1 MQTQET
7 KQTYGIKGK
16 LISAVAMLLVAII
29 MVVSSTYA
37 WFTLSTAPEVTG
49 ISTAVG
55 ANGALE
61 MLLLTKEGDELIY
74 REGVIEDRYDI
85 NTYWGN
91 LVDVSSG
98 YGLDD
103 ITLYP
108 SQLSTTGNII
118 DASIVQFPEYGADG
132 RVSNLSDGAVTG
144 IYETV
149 SGTAAF
155 YPGNGYG
162 VRAVGSSSG
171 MTARQLAYRNAL
183 SSAGTNMAQ
192 ARKAAATALST
203 NGNAIADIAVRK
215 GTGSDSFNQQDVK
228 NLLALTTA
236 LNSVVAQMEESY
248 KQFIIAYAASAAI
261 NTDIDTPEEKATKE
275 SLYSNVQAWFAE
287 NDTDSTK
294 DNTIYT
300 FADTT
305 KGFAAENN
313 LGVTISL
320 PPQVATGIAKLATTK
335 TDVNTAHSK
344 LTAIH
349 DRTDAD
355 GKKYSEYTTDEELE
369 KLSEASVAW
378 ADSTAG
384 AGDGLGSALTSL
396 VTINA
401 ITVSGWKV
409 SDILANKDA
418 FAADAMKQFSAGG
431 IALEIKTG
439 GGVLADIADQCGNY
453 EARITI
459 SEITYGVTL
468 KDVPAHMK
476 AITVQSSDKA
486 DVQTTGCVDTYLG
499 DLKTAVT
506 AAKAPASDAA
516 QQMPISEFY
525 GYIIDLAFRTN
536 AAESNL
542 LLQTAPKDR
551 IYSDNTQ
558 NDQTWGKGSTM
569 NFKATAA
576 DFTNDDVK
584 DLMQHIKIVFFNPL
598 DADGNKILAYAKLD
612 IANAEIDAVEGVTA
626 DIYLYKTVSATKITD
641 ATYDVGENTGLT
653 GNVYSVVENGTTTYY
668 AADLCTEVTNVT
680 GGTPD
685 EAAAPVDII
694 LKESDAVIQALTQNE
709 KAHVS
714 VLVYLDGTT
723 ITNADVAATVA
734 TSMTG
739 SMNLQFASSAT
750 LVPMDY
756 AQYQTQNN
764 NQGGT
769 GN

>member
-7 KQTYGIKGK
+7 KLTYGIKGK

-61 MLLLTKEGDELIY
+61 MLLLTQDATGNWVYND
-74 REGVIEDRYDI
+74 GVVDGKTVTEK

-91 LVDVSSG
+91 LVDVSTG
-98 YGLDD
+98 YGLDN
-103 ITLYP
+103 IVLYP
-108 SQLSTTGNII
+108 SQLSLDNTGAIKPG
-118 DASIVQFPEYGADG
+118 VVEFPVYGADG
-132 RVSNLSDGAVTG
+132 RVSELSDGAVTG
-144 IYETV
+144 IYE
-149 SGTAAF
+149 GTAF

-171 MTARQLAYRNAL
+171 MTERQLAYRNAL
-183 SSAGTNMAQ
+183 SAAGTNMAQ
-192 ARKAAATALST
+192 AKRDAATALST

-215 GTGSDSFNQQDVK
+215 GTAESGDGSYYQQDVK

-248 KQFIIAYAASAAI
+248 KQFIIAYAASA
-261 NTDIDTPEEKATKE
+261 DIAAPQDATEEIKLAYESFYATVE
-275 SLYSNVQAWFAE
+275 NWFKTE
-287 NDTDSTK
+287 G
-294 DNTIYT
+294 NTIYN
-300 FADTT
+300 FATNFKPAD
-305 KGFAAENN
+305 GI
-313 LGVTISL
+313 TISL
-320 PPQVATGIAKLATTK
+320 PTQVSTGINKLATTK
-335 TDVNTAHSK
+335 TNVNTAHTK

-349 DRTDAD
+349 DRTDAN
-355 GKKYSEYTTDEELE
+355 GKKYSEYATDEELK
-369 KLSEASVAW
+369 KLSEASVTW
-378 ADSTAG
+378 ADSTTD

-418 FAADAMKQFSAGG
+418 FAADAMAQFGSGG

-476 AITVQSSDKA
+476 AITDN
-486 DVQTTGCVDTYLG
+486 TITNCTDTYLG
-499 DLKTAVT
+499 DIKTAVNVVG
-506 AAKAPASDAA
+506 APVNAGA
-516 QQMPISEFY
+516 QKMPISEYY
-525 GYIIDLAFRTN
+525 GYIVDLAFRTN

-542 LLQTAPKDR
+542 LLQTAPTDR
-551 IYSDNTQ
+551 IYSDNAE
-558 NDQTWGKGSTM
+558 NELTWGKGSTM
-569 NFKATAA
+569 TFKSTAA
-576 DFTNDDVK
+576 DFTDQDVK
-584 DLMQHIKIVFFNPL
+584 DLMEHINIVFFTPGKTAN
-598 DADGNKILAYAKLD
+598 DNNTVLAYAKLD
-612 IANAEIDAVEGVTA
+612 VANAKVSAAEGVTA
-626 DIYLYKTVSATKITD
+626 DIYLCEMVDAYKCTLADNTTVTLYKVETAIVDDPETTDVVESGTTVTYYTDYEHKNVYTVPDDATVDTTATK
-641 ATYDVGENTGLT
+641 
-653 GNVYSVVENGTTTYY
+653 VVHW
-668 AADLCTEVTNVT
+668 
-680 GGTPD
+680 
-685 EAAAPVDII
+685 
-694 LKESDAVIQALTQNE
+694 LKEDDAVIKKLTQNTAE
-709 KAHVS
+709 NVS
-714 VLVYLDGTT
+714 VLVYLDGST

-750 LVPMDY
+750 LDPMDY
-756 AQYQTQNN
+756 AEYQNPANN
-764 NQGGT
+764 TSGAETSGT
-769 GN
+769 

>member
-61 MLLLTKEGDELIY
+61 MLLLTQDATGNWVYNDGLVDGKTVTEK
-74 REGVIEDRYDI
+74 

-91 LVDVSSG
+91 LVDVSTG
-98 YGLDD
+98 YGLDN
-103 ITLYP
+103 IVLYP
-108 SQLSTTGNII
+108 SQLSLDNTGAIKPG
-118 DASIVQFPEYGADG
+118 VVEFPIYGADG
-132 RVSNLSDGAVTG
+132 RVSELSDGAVTG

-149 SGTAAF
+149 NNTAAF

-192 ARKAAATALST
+192 AKRDAATALST
-203 NGNAIADIAVRK
+203 NGNAIADIAIRK
-215 GTGSDSFNQQDVK
+215 GTAESGDGAYTQKDIK
-228 NLLALTTA
+228 NLVALTSDLTDI
-236 LNSVVAQMEESY
+236 VEQMEESY

-261 NTDIDTPEEKATKE
+261 NEESDSADVKLVKE

-305 KGFAAENN
+305 KGFAAETN

-320 PPQVATGIAKLATTK
+320 PTQVATGIAKLATTK
-335 TDVNTAHSK
+335 ANVAAAHTGLTDVYDDTAAEDTAVQWTQFNTYLHK
-344 LTAIH
+344 LV
-349 DRTDAD
+349 D
-355 GKKYSEYTTDEELE
+355 
-369 KLSEASVAW
+369 
-378 ADSTAG
+378 
-384 AGDGLGSALTSL
+384 
-396 VTINA
+396 ING

-409 SDILANKDA
+409 EDILQNKDA
-418 FAADAMKQFSAGG
+418 FADAAMKQFAAGG
-431 IALEIKTG
+431 IVLEIKTG
-439 GGVLADIADQCGNY
+439 GGVLADIADQCGDY
-453 EARITI
+453 EAKITI
-459 SEITYGVTL
+459 KEITYGVSI

-476 AITVQSSDKA
+476 AKTDKA
-486 DVQTTGCVDTYLG
+486 ITNCADTYLG
-499 DLKTAVT
+499 DIKTAVN
-506 AAKAPASDAA
+506 AAGAPANDGA

-525 GYIIDLAFRTN
+525 GYIVDLAFRTN

-551 IYSDNTQ
+551 IYSDNAE
-558 NDQTWGKGSTM
+558 NELTWGKGSTM
-569 NFKATAA
+569 TFKATAA
-576 DFTNDDVK
+576 DFTDQDVK
-584 DLMQHIKIVFFNPL
+584 DLMEHINIVFFTPGKTAN
-598 DADGNKILAYAKLD
+598 DNNTILAYAKLD
-612 IANAEIDAVEGVTA
+612 VANATVSAAEGVTA
-626 DIYLYKTVSATKITD
+626 DIYLCEMVDAYKCTLADNSTVTLYKVVTPAVADDPSTDENETAAEVVTYYEDYEHTKVYTVPADATVDTTATK
-641 ATYDVGENTGLT
+641 
-653 GNVYSVVENGTTTYY
+653 VVHW
-668 AADLCTEVTNVT
+668 
-680 GGTPD
+680 
-685 EAAAPVDII
+685 
-694 LKESDAVIQALTQNE
+694 LKEDDAVIKKLTQNTAE
-709 KAHVS
+709 NVS
-714 VLVYLDGTT
+714 VLVYLDGST

-750 LVPMDY
+750 LDPMDY
-756 AQYQTQNN
+756 EEFKNPANN

-769 GN
+769 QNP

>member
-61 MLLLTKEGDELIY
+61 MLLLTQDATGNWVYNDGLVGEKTVTEK
-74 REGVIEDRYDI
+74 

-91 LVDVSSG
+91 LVDVSTG
-98 YGLDD
+98 YGLDN
-103 ITLYP
+103 IVLYP
-108 SQLSTTGNII
+108 SQLSLDNTGAIKPG
-118 DASIVQFPEYGADG
+118 VVEFPIYGADG
-132 RVSNLSDGAVTG
+132 RVSELSDGAVTG

-149 SGTAAF
+149 NKTAAF

-183 SSAGTNMAQ
+183 SAAGTNMAQ
-192 ARKAAATALST
+192 AKRDAATALST
-203 NGNAIADIAVRK
+203 NGNAIADIAIRK
-215 GTGSDSFNQQDVK
+215 GTAESGNGAYTQKDMK
-228 NLLALTTA
+228 NLVALTSDLTDI
-236 LNSVVAQMEESY
+236 VEQMEESY

-261 NTDIDTPEEKATKE
+261 NEESDSADVKLVKE

-287 NDTDSTK
+287 NDDDSTK

-300 FADTT
+300 FADQT
-305 KGFAAENN
+305 KGFAAETN

-320 PPQVATGIAKLATTK
+320 PTQVATGIAKLATTK
-335 TDVNTAHSK
+335 ANVAEAHTGLTGVYDDTVAEDTAVQWAQFNTYLHK
-344 LTAIH
+344 LV
-349 DRTDAD
+349 D
-355 GKKYSEYTTDEELE
+355 
-369 KLSEASVAW
+369 
-378 ADSTAG
+378 
-384 AGDGLGSALTSL
+384 
-396 VTINA
+396 ING

-409 SDILANKDA
+409 EEILKNKDA
-418 FAADAMKQFSAGG
+418 FAADAMKQFTAGG
-431 IALEIKTG
+431 IVLEIKTG

-453 EARITI
+453 ESKITI

-476 AITVQSSDKA
+476 AITVQSS
-486 DVQTTGCVDTYLG
+486 TGCVDTYLG
-499 DLKTAVT
+499 DIKTAVN
-506 AAKAPASDAA
+506 AAGTPKNDGA

-525 GYIIDLAFRTN
+525 GYIVDLAFRTN

-551 IYSDNTQ
+551 IYSDNAE

-569 NFKATAA
+569 TFKATAA
-576 DFTNDDVK
+576 DFTDQDVK
-584 DLMQHIKIVFFNPL
+584 DLMEHINIVFFTPGKTAN
-598 DADGNKILAYAKLD
+598 DNNTVLAYAKLD
-612 IANAEIDAVEGVTA
+612 VANAKVSAADGVTA
-626 DIYLYKTVSATKITD
+626 DIYLCEMVDAYKCTLADNTTVTLYKVVTPEVKD
-641 ATYDVGENTGLT
+641 DE
-653 GNVYSVVENGTTTYY
+653 GNVTTAASTTYY
-668 AADLCTEVTNVT
+668 TDYEHTNVYT
-680 GGTPD
+680 VPAGAT
-685 EAAAPVDII
+685 VDTTATKVVHW
-694 LKESDAVIQALTQNE
+694 LKEDDAVIKKLTQNTAE
-709 KAHVS
+709 NVS
-714 VLVYLDGTT
+714 VLVYLDGST

-750 LVPMDY
+750 LDPMDY
-756 AQYQTQNN
+756 EEFKNPANN
-764 NQGGT
+764 NSTENNG
-769 GN
+769 